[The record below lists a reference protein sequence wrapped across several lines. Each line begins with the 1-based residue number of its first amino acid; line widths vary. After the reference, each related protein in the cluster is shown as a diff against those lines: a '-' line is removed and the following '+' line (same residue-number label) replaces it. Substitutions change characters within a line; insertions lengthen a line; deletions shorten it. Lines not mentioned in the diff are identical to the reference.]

1 MLIVEHA
8 STLPK
13 FEKIVY
19 KPIPVRELLLE
30 MKNLSELMI
39 DLAYSS
45 ALYNDKDLAED
56 VLALERRVDSL
67 SYLLDMEIM
76 VAARDAKDAEALI
89 GVSIVAASTDKISD
103 AAADIAAIVTRN
115 IGIHPIIGEIFQ
127 KVEERLMKVTVKP
140 NSEIVKKT
148 IGELN
153 LAARMGVDIIA
164 IRRNHDW
171 TLNPK
176 ETETVFQGDILITR
190 GAPSGIEEFKDIA
203 EGTLTALDTEKRA
216 KFEEIVSRFVELKD
230 TSELMMD
237 LAYSSLML
245 NSKELAEEVERLEE
259 RMDQLHTDFELLALT
274 SDFKKE
280 EASGFLGLIRLGVA
294 TEKIADAAADMA
306 EVVLRGIEPHPILQ
320 LTIKDAEETVTQACV
335 TADSP
340 LVGKSLK
347 EARVHE
353 ETGMWVLVIKRND
366 KCVRP
371 RGDSKISAG
380 DVLVA
385 SGYTEGV
392 DDLRRLASPTQTC
405 IIE

>member
-1 MLIVEHA
+1 MPH
-8 STLPK
+8 
-13 FEKIVY
+13 FEKIEY

-39 DLAYSS
+39 DLAYSA

-56 VLALERRVDSL
+56 VLALESRVDYL

-115 IGIHPIIGEIFQ
+115 IGIHPIVGEIFE
-127 KVEERLMKVTVKP
+127 KVQERLMKVTVKP
-140 NSEIVKKT
+140 NSEIIKKT

-153 LAARMGVDIIA
+153 LAPRMGVDIIA
-164 IRRNHDW
+164 IRRNRDW
-171 TLNPK
+171 ILNPK
-176 ETETVFQGDILITR
+176 ETETVFQCDILITR
-190 GAPSGIEEFKDIA
+190 GAHSGIEEFKDLA
-203 EGTLTALDTEKRA
+203 EGKLATLDTEKRA

-230 TSELMMD
+230 TSELMID

-306 EVVLRGIEPHPILQ
+306 EVVLRGIEPHPILK
-320 LTIKDAEETVTQACV
+320 LTIKEAEETVTQACV
-335 TADSP
+335 TGDSP
-340 LVGKSLK
+340 LVGKTLK

-366 KCVRP
+366 KCLRP
-371 RGDSKISAG
+371 RGDSKIAAG

-385 SGYTEGV
+385 SGYAEGA
-392 DDLRRLASPTQTC
+392 DDLKRLASPAQTC
-405 IIE
+405 NVE

>member
-1 MLIVEHA
+1 LWSA
-8 STLPK
+8 PSTLRQ
-13 FEKIVY
+13 FEKIEY

-39 DLAYSS
+39 DLAYSA

-56 VLALERRVDSL
+56 VLALESRVDYL

-140 NSEIVKKT
+140 ESEIIKKT

-164 IRRNHDW
+164 IRRNRDW
-171 TLNPK
+171 ILNPK

-190 GAPSGIEEFKDIA
+190 GAHSGIEEFKDLA
-203 EGTLTALDTEKRA
+203 EGKLATLEPEKRA

-230 TSELMMD
+230 TSELMID

-306 EVVLRGIEPHPILQ
+306 EVVLRGIEPHPILK
-320 LTIKDAEETVTQACV
+320 LTIREAEETVTQACV

-366 KCVRP
+366 KCLRP
-371 RGDSKISAG
+371 RGDSKIAVG

-385 SGYTEGV
+385 SGYAEGA
-392 DDLRRLASPTQTC
+392 DDLKRLASPAQTC
-405 IIE
+405 HAE

>member
-1 MLIVEHA
+1 
-8 STLPK
+8 LPQ
-13 FEKIVY
+13 FEKIKY

-39 DLAYSS
+39 DLAYSA

-56 VLALERRVDSL
+56 VLALENRVDYL

-76 VAARDAKDAEALI
+76 VAARDAKDAEMLI

-115 IGIHPIIGEIFQ
+115 IGIHPIIGEIFK
-127 KVEERLMKVTVKP
+127 KVEERLMKATVKP
-140 NSEIVKKT
+140 NSEIINKT

-171 TLNPK
+171 ILNPK
-176 ETETVFQGDILITR
+176 ETETLFQGDILITR
-190 GAPSGIEEFKDIA
+190 GAPSGIEEFKDLT
-203 EGTLTALDTEKRA
+203 EGKLATLDTEKRA

-245 NSKELAEEVERLEE
+245 NSKELAEEVEQLEE

-306 EVVLRGIEPHPILQ
+306 EVVLRGIEPHPILK
-320 LTIKDAEETVTQACV
+320 LTIREAEETVAQACV
-335 TADSP
+335 TSDSL

-347 EARVHE
+347 EARVNE
-353 ETGMWVLVIKRND
+353 ETGMWILVIKRND
-366 KCVRP
+366 KCLRP
-371 RGDSKISAG
+371 RGDSKIASG

-385 SGYTEGV
+385 SGYAEGA
-392 DDLRRLASPTQTC
+392 DDLKKLASPAQTC
-405 IIE
+405 SIE